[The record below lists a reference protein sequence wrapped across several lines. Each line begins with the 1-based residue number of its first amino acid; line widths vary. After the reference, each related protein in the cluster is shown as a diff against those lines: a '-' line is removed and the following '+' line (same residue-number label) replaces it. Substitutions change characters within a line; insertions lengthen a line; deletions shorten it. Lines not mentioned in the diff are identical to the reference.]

1 MENHAKFNILGVKI
15 SAINMKNALS
25 AVGLAIKEKE
35 KIYISVC
42 PVSTI
47 MECRKNAK
55 AFESVNAADLATPDG
70 MPVVWLGKLKGYKNI
85 RRVYGPDLMLEI
97 CRLSERRGYKNYF
110 YGSTIKVLSGLSEN
124 LKRTFPA
131 LVVSGTYSPPFRDLS
146 VAEEGQAVEN
156 INKDNPDILWVG
168 LGSPKQDIWMYR
180 NRDKL
185 NASAIIGVGAA
196 FDFLSGIKPQAPK
209 WMRGIGLEWLFRF
222 SAEPQRLWRRYLI
235 GNSLFICL
243 LIAELIFPKRKFFT
257 RIA

>member
-1 MENHAKFNILGVKI
+1 MSKRFPILGVNI
-15 SAINMKNALS
+15 SAINMNDALS
-25 AVGLAIKEKE
+25 AVRQAIEQKD

-47 MECRKNAK
+47 MECQSNAQ

-70 MPVVWLGKLKGYKNI
+70 MPVVWLGRLKGHKNI
-85 RRVYGPDLMLEI
+85 KRVYGPDLMLEI
-97 CRLSERRGYKNYF
+97 CRISEHKGYRNYF
-110 YGSTIKVLSGLSEN
+110 YGSTQNVLTGLSEN
-124 LKRTFPA
+124 LKRAFPA

-146 VAEEGQAVEN
+146 AAEEMQAIKN
-156 INKDNPDILWVG
+156 INKDSPDILWVG

-185 NASAIIGVGAA
+185 NALVIVGVGAA
-196 FDFLSGIKPQAPK
+196 FDFLSGIKRQAPK
-209 WMRGIGLEWLFRF
+209 WMQRMGLEWLFRLI
-222 SAEPQRLWRRYLI
+222 AEPQRLWRRYLI